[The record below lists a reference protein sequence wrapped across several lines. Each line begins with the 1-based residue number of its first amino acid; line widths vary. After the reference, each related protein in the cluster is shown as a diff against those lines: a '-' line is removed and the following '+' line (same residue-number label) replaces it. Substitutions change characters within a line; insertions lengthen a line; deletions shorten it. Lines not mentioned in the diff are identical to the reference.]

1 MVAGHS
7 ERVESL
13 SNVMTTI
20 KSDGSF
26 KGSDEEL
33 HLKAREVIIQRS
45 VDSAIKAAQ
54 EKGTYSHIHV
64 HVCVHV
70 HVYCILSCI
79 GCIIDKCPDKNCK
92 PTMLLD
98 KG

>member
-1 MVAGHS
+1 MVAGRS

-20 KSDGSF
+20 KSNGSF

-33 HLKAREVIIQRS
+33 RLKAREVIIQRS

-54 EKGTYSHIHV
+54 EKGTHT
-64 HVCVHV
+64 CT
-70 HVYCILSCI
+70 C
-79 GCIIDKCPDKNCK
+79 
-92 PTMLLD
+92 T
-98 KG
+98 

>member
-26 KGSDEEL
+26 RGSDEEF

-45 VDSAIKAAQ
+45 VDSAIKTAQ
-54 EKGTYSHIHV
+54 EKGT
-64 HVCVHV
+64 
-70 HVYCILSCI
+70 
-79 GCIIDKCPDKNCK
+79 
-92 PTMLLD
+92 
-98 KG
+98 